1 MDGFRRDLRE
11 WGHERGRLILTVQ
24 PAVALEP
31 FTSIAMVQQEGPFFK
46 QTGERNDL
54 VKKSS

>member
-1 MDGFRRDLRE
+1 MDGFGRDLKE

-24 PAVALEP
+24 SAVALEP